1 MVETSWTW
9 FWIIAAKYVLLQMED
24 GYKLFDYD
32 VGLNDIIQL
41 LERKITKVESH
52 ITKVEVTK
60 ESNFHAVFLFI
71 SALIFF

>member
-1 MVETSWTW
+1 
-9 FWIIAAKYVLLQMED
+9 MED

-60 ESNFHAVFLFI
+60 ESNFHAVFLWL
-71 SALIFF
+71 ALIFF